1 MGRLEYIDA
10 LKRALAGLPPDT
22 VARTLA
28 YYEQRFIDGLAAGRT
43 EEEISEDLGEPK
55 KIAVTL
61 RTSTH
66 REALELEPEPKK
78 RPASALRMAAS
89 GLGLAVFNM
98 FMVVPF
104 AVFAAL
110 VASIYAIAFALYV
123 GGVAVTA
130 SGLAGANEIVFSDPG
145 VRYEDGVEVKSGGVT
160 RLTIGHSG
168 VQIHKEPAAE
178 PNGGETGASKVIRHE
193 ETVAGRGIRVY
204 TDLDTHSRTTQSLV
218 GLAMVAGGI
227 IVFLLS
233 LVVTNYSFVGLRRY
247 FEMNVSLV
255 RGG

>member
-28 YYEQRFIDGLAAGRT
+28 YYEQRFIDGLAAGRS
-43 EEEISEDLGEPK
+43 EDEVSEDLGDPK
-55 KIAVTL
+55 KIAMTL
-61 RTSTH
+61 RANVH
-66 REALELEPEPKK
+66 REALEPKK
-78 RPASALRMAAS
+78 RKAGVLRMGATAV
-89 GLGLAVFNM
+89 GLAVFNL
-98 FMVVPF
+98 FMVVPA

-110 VASIYAIAFALYV
+110 LASIYALSFALYL
-123 GGVAVTA
+123 GGIAVTA
-130 SGLAGANEIVFSDPG
+130 SGLAGANEIVFSSPN
-145 VRYEDGVEVKSGGVT
+145 VHYEDGREVRSDGAT
-160 RLTIGHSG
+160 RLTIGHDG
-168 VQIHKEPAAE
+168 VQVHRERGMDVDGDADAQAP
-178 PNGGETGASKVIRHE
+178 SKVIRHE

-227 IVFLLS
+227 LVFLLC
-233 LVVTNYSFVGLRRY
+233 LVVSNYAFIGLRRY
-247 FEMNVSLV
+247 IDMNLSLV

>member
-28 YYEQRFIDGLAAGRT
+28 HYEQRFIDGLAAGRT
-43 EEEISEDLGEPK
+43 EEEISEDLGPPK

-66 REALELEPEPKK
+66 REALEPKK
-78 RPASALRMAAS
+78 RPSSVLRMAAS
-89 GLGLAVFNM
+89 AVGLAVFNL
-98 FMVVPF
+98 FMVVPA

-110 VASIYAIAFALYV
+110 VASIYAIAFALYI

-130 SGLAGANEIVFSDPG
+130 SGLAGANEIVFSDPN
-145 VRYEDGVEVKSGGVT
+145 VHYQDGTEVKSNGVT
-160 RLTIGHSG
+160 RLTIGHDG
-168 VQIHKEPAAE
+168 VQIHKEPAE
-178 PNGGETGASKVIRHE
+178 EVSASDANDASRVIRHE

-218 GLAMVAGGI
+218 GLAMVVGGI

-233 LVVTNYSFVGLRRY
+233 LVVTNYAFVGLKRY
-247 FEMNVSLV
+247 IDMNVSLV